1 MEQDEIECVAPT
13 AQPGRKCKRVEQRRP
28 SSTEPCHAREIG
40 RSDDRHRMIQ
50 ALESLCERLIADV
63 DSGLLVPGRLEGYR
77 KPKRQPGVG
86 HSSSRQ
92 YARRRRAARSIS
104 SSEGRKASS
113 RGGEYGTG
121 VSSAPMMRIG

>member
-1 MEQDEIECVAPT
+1 MAE
-13 AQPGRKCKRVEQRRP
+13 PGRKCKRVDKWRP
-28 SSTEPCHAREIG
+28 SSTEPYHAREIG
-40 RSDDRHRMIQ
+40 WSDDRHRMTQ
-50 ALESLCERLIADV
+50 ALESLYEGLIADV
-63 DSGLLVPGRLEGYR
+63 NSGLLVFGRLEDYC
-77 KPKRQPGVG
+77 KPKPHPGAG

-121 VSSAPMMRIG
+121 V